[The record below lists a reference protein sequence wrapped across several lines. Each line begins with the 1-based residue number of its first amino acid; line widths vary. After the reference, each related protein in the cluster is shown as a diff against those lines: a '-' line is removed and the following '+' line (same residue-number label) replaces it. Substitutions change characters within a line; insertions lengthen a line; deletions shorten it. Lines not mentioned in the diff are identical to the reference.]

1 MEQKRRVFIKTH
13 LHNSSCLLIIS
24 GDDPRLKKRLAPHV
38 FIRWSDRRQCLYTYE
53 RDCDLH
59 RLFKLLRGLGYY
71 VDYTEVDRNL
81 LQHSPDKPKP
91 SKAVVPEYRA
101 NLLLIKYIAYLRGLR
116 LSRSTEK
123 VYSNFVRHFL
133 MAVGNKQPDQWTLTD
148 VRLFVEAQIG
158 EKNYSISTHRQL
170 ISGLKH
176 LMALTGAPQIDAEE
190 LPRPRKSRYL
200 PTVLSKEEV
209 IMLIRVTRNLKHR
222 MAIAFLYS
230 SGLRVGELI
239 NLEIKDVDIN
249 RMQAFVK
256 RGKNRKDRV
265 VILAQNFL
273 PLFNNYMMTY
283 RPKRWVMEGARG
295 RQYTAGSIRVF
306 LKKWCTEAGI
316 RKKVTPHTLR
326 HSFATHLIEN
336 GVGVMH
342 VQQLLG
348 HSKPETTM
356 IYTHIARK
364 DLLSI
369 KSPLDSSVE
378 AIIETL
384 NNHTNQT
391 DSWNLLR

>member
-1 MEQKRRVFIKTH
+1 MNKKRQVSLRTQLHNNACVFI
-13 LHNSSCLLIIS
+13 L
-24 GDDPRLKKRLAPHV
+24 GEEDPQLAQRLKPYP
-38 FIRWSDRRQCLYTYE
+38 FIKYSQEHHCLYVAHAE
-53 RDCDLH
+53 CSLN
-59 RLFKLLRGLGYY
+59 RLFNLLRSLDYY
-71 VDYTEVDRNL
+71 VDYSAVDRKMLRQDHQQTAMSSGVNKP
-81 LQHSPDKPKP
+81 HSLFG
-91 SKAVVPEYRA
+91 EYVS
-101 NLLLIKYIAYLRGLR
+101 YLRGLR
-116 LSRSTEK
+116 LSKSTQS
-123 VYSNFVRHFL
+123 VYSNFVRLFL
-133 MAVGNKQPDQWTLTD
+133 KAVGYKKPDQWTPTD
-148 VRLFVEAQIG
+148 VRLFVEAQIEG
-158 EKNYSISTHRQL
+158 KNYSISTHRQL

-176 LMALTGAPQIDAEE
+176 LVTLTEAAQIDAEA
-190 LPRPRKSRYL
+190 LPRPKKSRYI

-209 IMLIRVTRNLKHR
+209 IVLIRVTRNLKHR

-239 NLEIKDVDIN
+239 NMEIKDVDLD

-256 RGKNRKDRV
+256 RGKNRKDRAV
-265 VILAQNFL
+265 VLAQNFL
-273 PLFNNYMMTY
+273 PLFRNYMMTY
-283 RPKRWVMEGARG
+283 RPRRWVMEGAKG
-295 RQYTAGSIRVF
+295 GQYTAGSIRVF
-306 LKKWCTEAGI
+306 LKKWCKEAGI

-364 DLLSI
+364 DLLNI

-378 AIIETL
+378 ALIENQ
-384 NNHTNQT
+384 NNQSNQT